1 MSEMKGQ
8 FDKHSSHI
16 RMGLLIFFVLQVII
30 AIIVLS
36 KWLYEACE
44 VLFR

>member
-1 MSEMKGQ
+1 MPEMKGW

-16 RMGLLIFFVLQVII
+16 RMGLFVFFAIQVII